1 MHCSTAAARCA
12 SLALL
17 VALSACSE
25 SEAPAT
31 GSKKGDASRQPD
43 AKTGIDVGPVA
54 DAGVAGDASVA
65 ADGAD
70 VTSAEETTAYLD
82 AASDAPDAKAAG
94 ADAETKDG
102 PDGDPSPDVPA
113 SYDQPPAE
121 LGAPAQ
127 LFDPFGVHAVHI
139 TVDPANWAAY
149 LDGVNKPDGKKVYDW
164 YVATVS
170 IDDVAFPNI
179 GIRGYG
185 NGSQITNPEKP
196 NIRLKFD
203 QFSFAG
209 IGPAGEQSLRLKSAG
224 QDATFL
230 REPIAYELVRSVG
243 GYAPR
248 WSWALVTVN
257 GVNYGIYQLI
267 ESVDK
272 RLFKAVFGNNDGH
285 KYESTIGCIGL
296 NCPWGDCKKIPKA
309 YKLDPGDGSELVA
322 LATAITTVTDEQ
334 FEVTVGGIINLDGLL
349 AAYANDAVL
358 SNIDG
363 LASSG
368 QNFTFYVNE
377 ATGKIEIIQTGMDLT
392 FGNFGDAWYDFLAP
406 WGPPNSWCPGR
417 IDWMFKR
424 ITQIPALKDKLLAKM
439 RALQCGAFGAGKL
452 VPVLAAYQ
460 ELLNKFVYKDPLS
473 PYSADKLD
481 QKYESLSEY
490 VTLRTDALK
499 VLLGPCP

>member
-1 MHCSTAAARCA
+1 LR
-12 SLALL
+12 LL
-17 VALSACSE
+17 CL
-25 SEAPAT
+25 
-31 GSKKGDASRQPD
+31 
-43 AKTGIDVGPVA
+43 
-54 DAGVAGDASVA
+54 
-65 ADGAD
+65 
-70 VTSAEETTAYLD
+70 
-82 AASDAPDAKAAG
+82 
-94 ADAETKDG
+94 
-102 PDGDPSPDVPA
+102 
-113 SYDQPPAE
+113 
-121 LGAPAQ
+121 
-127 LFDPFGVHAVHI
+127 
-139 TVDPANWAAY
+139 TVDPTNWAAY
-149 LDGVNKPDGKKVYDW
+149 LAGVDKPDGQKVYDW
-164 YVATVS
+164 YLASVL
-170 IDDVAFPNI
+170 IDDVAFANI
-179 GIRGYG
+179 GIRGFG
-185 NGSQITNPEKP
+185 NGSQISNPDKP

-203 QFSFAG
+203 QFTVG
-209 IGPAGEQSLRLKSAG
+209 GTGPSGQQSLRLKASG

-230 REPIAYELVRSVG
+230 REPIAYELVRSIG
-243 GYAPR
+243 GHAPR
-248 WSWALVTVN
+248 WGWALVTVN
-257 GVNYGIYQLI
+257 GVNYGFYQLF

-272 RLFKAVFGNNDGH
+272 RLFKAVFGNNDGN
-285 KYESTIGCIGL
+285 KYESSVGCIGL

-322 LATAITTVTDEQ
+322 LATAITTVTDDQ
-334 FEVTVGGIINLDGLL
+334 FEATVGAIINLDGLL
-349 AAYANDAVL
+349 AAYANDAVI

-377 ATGKIEIIQTGMDLT
+377 ATGKIEIIQTGTDLT
-392 FGNFGDAWYDFLAP
+392 FGQFAGAWYDFMAP

-452 VPVLAAYQ
+452 VPLLAAYQ

-473 PYSADKLD
+473 PYNADKLD